1 MVRIFYFFQLITPK
15 PIIMY
20 EGIVKS
26 IDESEGKGYI
36 LEKSGDLIMFLL
48 SSLEDPSITEE
59 DKVVY
64 SVAGI
69 DEKQA
74 VNVRKYSS
82 DS

>member
-1 MVRIFYFFQLITPK
+1 MRIFYFFQLITPK